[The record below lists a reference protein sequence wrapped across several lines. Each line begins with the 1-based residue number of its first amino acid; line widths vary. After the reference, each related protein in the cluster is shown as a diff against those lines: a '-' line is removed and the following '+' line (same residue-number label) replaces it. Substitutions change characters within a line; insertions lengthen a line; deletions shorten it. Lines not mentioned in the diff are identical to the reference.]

1 MEDLIELFFG
11 PIINFI
17 IYGSMN
23 TAEDKHAPFILRI
36 LAALFLGILF
46 FGLPVGV
53 LIYGIVKKE
62 IFGIWVGVFLL
73 VVMIPI
79 FIYVWRYERHDDQG

>member
-1 MEDLIELFFG
+1 MDDLIEVFLE

-23 TAEDKHAPFILRI
+23 TAEDKRAPYILRV
-36 LAALFLGILF
+36 LAAHFIGILF

-62 IFGIWVGVFLL
+62 IFIIWGGVFLL

-79 FIYVWRYERHDDQG
+79 FIYVWRYERHDD